1 MKATSI
7 QIGKQYEVK
16 AGRNTTMVK
25 VKSVNR
31 KTGGWGCQTKGGKNI
46 NVKDA
51 ARFVREVETKKSV
64 TKTKRTKS
72 GKPNGKMSGLDAAY
86 RVLTEAGRPMNVRE
100 IFETAKRNKY
110 CGLKGATPTLTIY
123 AAILREVK
131 LKGRSSRFVKT
142 DRGLFAA
149 R

>member
-7 QIGKQYEVK
+7 HTNKKYEVK
-16 AGRNTTMVK
+16 TGRNTTTVK

-31 KTGGWGCQTKGGKNI
+31 KTGGWVCQTKGGKTL
-46 NVKDA
+46 NVKNA
-51 ARFVREVETKKSV
+51 ARFVREVGTKKSV
-64 TKTKRTKS
+64 TKIKS

-100 IFETAKRNKY
+100 IFETANRNKY

-131 LKGRSSRFVKT
+131 LKGRASRFVKT

>member
-1 MKATSI
+1 MKTTSI
-7 QIGKQYEVK
+7 QVGKKYEVK
-16 AGRNTTMVK
+16 AGRNTTTVK

-31 KTGGWGCQTKGGKNI
+31 KTGGWVCKTKGGKTL
-46 NVKDA
+46 NVTDA
-51 ARFVREVETKKSV
+51 ARFVREVGTKKSV
-64 TKTKRTKS
+64 TKTKS
-72 GKPNGKMSGLDAAY
+72 GKPKGTFSGLDAAHK
-86 RVLTEAGRPMNVRE
+86 VLVEARRPMNVRE

-110 CGLKGATPTLTIY
+110 CCLNGATPTLTIY

-131 LKGRSSRFVKT
+131 LKGRASRFVKT